1 MVASLLKA
9 NLSHIVGQQAFLIK
23 TSNTMSDNFLLC
35 LAIKIITVYDFQSFS
50 TLKVVIQSG
59 VLVLIILGKNFP
71 KHLSFCL
78 VINVVIISIMVWAF
92 RAARCRMIK
101 GRRAV
106 RGHDILYL
114 HSSAPHLCNHLHT
127 PCDMYAELDCICA
140 LCTNFF
146 TSAQIDSNVWSSFN
160 VFKHW
165 KQDYKKATIRLGVL
179 YVSILYLEFLHF
191 ISSRAII

>member
-35 LAIKIITVYDFQSFS
+35 STIKIITVYDFQSFS
-50 TLKVVIQSG
+50 TLKVVIHSG
-59 VLVLIILGKNFP
+59 LLVLIIFSTNFP
-71 KHLSFCL
+71 KYLSLCF
-78 VINVVIISIMVWAF
+78 VTSVIIISSLVWAF

-106 RGHDILYL
+106 REHDMLYL
-114 HSSAPHLCNHLHT
+114 HSSAPHLCKHIHT
-127 PCDMYAELDCICA
+127 QCDMYTDLDCICA
-140 LCTNFF
+140 LCTLF

-165 KQDYKKATIRLGVL
+165 KQDEKGEHMIGCAEAFCMFLFY
-179 YVSILYLEFLHF
+179 IL
-191 ISSRAII
+191 